1 MSPSFGNLMTSAICW
16 WFQKYVSIY
25 FLLNKILKNR
35 FKILIFWLFPQF
47 VKNWDFLNI
56 FFLKPGLTK
65 TFCFMTDFQ
74 FSLDGA
80 ALFML
85 FWAPLGH
92 LWGRFWPRRRP
103 LSKNIIKQ
111 QILVLSSWTFW
122 GVKRR
127 RTSLRTEVSFWAY
140 LGPNR
145 QSKKN
150 FYGSKGVSCKISARS
165 AQRCRIDY

>member
-1 MSPSFGNLMTSAICW
+1 MPKIDFQKNFFDFFQKCVFQFFDDLCGQSQDFWKMSPSFGNLMTSAICW

-35 FKILIFWLFPQF
+35 FKILIFWLFSQF

-85 FWAPLGH
+85 LFTQKLLTSASSQSDTFGPIWLKFCMKHPWTHRKFFCFGDLG
-92 LWGRFWPRRRP
+92 LNRP
-103 LSKNIIKQ
+103 KN
-111 QILVLSSWTFW
+111 
-122 GVKRR
+122 
-127 RTSLRTEVSFWAY
+127 
-140 LGPNR
+140 
-145 QSKKN
+145 
-150 FYGSKGVSCKISARS
+150 
-165 AQRCRIDY
+165 